1 MTDERGLSLAALG
14 FLELDPPAMLDVAA
28 EAGFSSVS
36 LRTWAAVPGGQE
48 YPLLEGGRLS
58 GMTEE
63 RMDATGV
70 GILSSTHLPSSRPR
84 VEARVA
90 PSQA

>member
-36 LRTWAAVPGGQE
+36 LRTWAAAVW
-48 YPLLEGGRLS
+48 YFS
-58 GMTEE
+58 F
-63 RMDATGV
+63 
-70 GILSSTHLPSSRPR
+70 SSL
-84 VEARVA
+84 V
-90 PSQA
+90 